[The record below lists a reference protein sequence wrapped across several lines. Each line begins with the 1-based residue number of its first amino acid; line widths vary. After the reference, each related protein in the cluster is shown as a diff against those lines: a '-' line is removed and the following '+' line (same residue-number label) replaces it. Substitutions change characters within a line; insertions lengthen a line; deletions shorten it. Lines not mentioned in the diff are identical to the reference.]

1 MQRSI
6 KVLAIMAGATL
17 LCLTLAST
25 VQAQNAGTI
34 VTPASSIQRAEDLGL
49 RAHTNFH
56 IFVPNVVPGV
66 RNDSSVPPPNAETPA
81 SLACVYKLVTQV
93 SGCPIH
99 GTTLNPTGGFGAVAI
114 VDAFD
119 NPFAEQDLAAYS
131 TQFGLPSCTKANGC
145 FQQVYA
151 NGTQPRNDPGGWSL
165 EIALD
170 IEMAHAFAPN
180 AKIILVEAGSNSF
193 ADLYHAEDVAGQ
205 MVAAAGGGTV
215 TNSWSGGEYN
225 GETSDDSHFKV
236 NKVVYFASTGDSGAP
251 EGFPAASPFVVAAGG
266 TSIGRSGGNFTTET
280 GWSGSGGGP
289 SIYEPRPAYQN
300 LIQSIVG
307 TKRGTPDFSFDA
319 NPSTGVAMYDL
330 DGGLQ
335 WLQIGG
341 TSVSSPA
348 LAGLVN
354 AAGHHATSTAQE
366 LGGLYPYAKNHYTQV
381 WRDITSGSNGHPCTT
396 GWDYVT
402 GIGTPI
408 TLAGK

>member
-1 MQRSI
+1 MRRSI

-17 LCLTLAST
+17 LCLALTSTL
-25 VQAQNAGTI
+25 QAQEAGRI
-34 VTPASSIQRAEDLGL
+34 VTPASSIQRPEDLGL
-49 RAHTNFH
+49 RAHTNIH
-56 IFVPNVVPGV
+56 IFVPNV
-66 RNDSSVPPPNAETPA
+66 RHDSSVPPPNAETPA
-81 SLACVYKLVTQV
+81 SLACVYKLVPQV

-99 GTTLNPTGGFGAVAI
+99 GTTQNPTGGFGAVAI

-119 NPFAEQDLAAYS
+119 NPNAEQDLITFS
-131 TQFGLPSCTKANGC
+131 NQFGLPSCTKANGC

-151 NGTQPRNDPGGWSL
+151 NGSQPANSPGNWSL
-165 EIALD
+165 EEALD

-180 AKIILVEAGSNSF
+180 AKIILVEAATNSF

-215 TNSWSGGEYN
+215 TNSWSGGEYS

-266 TSIGRSGGNFTTET
+266 TSVNRSSGNFLNET

-289 SIYEPRPAYQN
+289 SIYEARPAYQD
-300 LIQSIVG
+300 LIKSIVG
-307 TKRGTPDFSFDA
+307 NKRGTPDFSFDA
-319 NPSTGVAMYDL
+319 NPNTGVAMYDL
-330 DGGLQ
+330 DGGFQ

-348 LAGLVN
+348 LAGMVN

-366 LGGLYPYAKNHYTQV
+366 LGGLYPYARGHYAAV
-381 WRDITSGSNGHPCTT
+381 WRDITSGSNGHACTT

-402 GIGTPI
+402 GIGTPL
-408 TLAGK
+408 TLVGK